1 MNNDTL
7 EIARTILAQNE
18 RLLALMEADA
28 PAKVTRPKAEPKA
41 RRTAKP
47 QVKAAK
53 APKVTCLTKDTR
65 KAFIKAHEWA
75 QDGMSTQCLASM
87 AVIEGLPLAKGWA
100 IGEGYRRMFA

>member
-7 EIARTILAQNE
+7 TIARQILAQNE
-18 RLLALMEADA
+18 RLLALIEADA
-28 PAKVTRPKAEPKA
+28 PAKVTRPAKAAKA
-41 RRTAKP
+41 AKP
-47 QVKAAK
+47 QVSAPKAA
-53 APKVTCLTKDTR
+53 KVTCLTKGNR

-100 IGEGYRRMFA
+100 IGEGYRQMFA